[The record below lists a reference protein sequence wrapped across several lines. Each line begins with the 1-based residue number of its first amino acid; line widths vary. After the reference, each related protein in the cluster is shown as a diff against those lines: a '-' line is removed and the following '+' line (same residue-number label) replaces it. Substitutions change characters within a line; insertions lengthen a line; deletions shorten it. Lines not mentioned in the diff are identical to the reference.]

1 VQIYSAPTLV
11 AYAMLCNMEAELVSQ
26 LSRLAGV
33 KSAHERSRVPVGTR
47 GALLLTAE
55 QNSSTRTVDNT
66 TESSISPI
74 KVVR

>member
-1 VQIYSAPTLV
+1 VQIDSASTPD
-11 AYAMLCNMEAELVSQ
+11 AYTMLYNMEAELVSQ

-55 QNSSTRTVDNT
+55 QNSSTRNVDSKKQR
-66 TESSISPI
+66 SSSPI
-74 KVVR
+74 KVG